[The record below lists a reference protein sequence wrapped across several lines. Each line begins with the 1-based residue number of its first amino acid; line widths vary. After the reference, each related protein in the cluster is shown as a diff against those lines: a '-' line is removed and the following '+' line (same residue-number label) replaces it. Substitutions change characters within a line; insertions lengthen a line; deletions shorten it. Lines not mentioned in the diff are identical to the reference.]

1 MKLHRLDRNIQNVSD
16 FLVGFAINDELENL
30 ALPVGQ
36 LLGFVRDLSGSAPQ
50 TGDCIRPKLG
60 RDIGLSTEHFSRRF
74 VQFLSCARLE
84 NVARGAQLQ
93 SLPKVSGVEVLT
105 DKDQLGGR
113 KDLFDFSSRFEAI
126 QYRHADVED
135 DEIGTKFLRRFDQSF
150 AVRCQ
155 SDNVIL
161 HAQSFANSIAYQRMV
176 VPNQH
181 AYFHVPH
188 WVQEYY
194 AFLILAICG
203 EGGVMHNAESVPQPA
218 AKGVDPLER
227 RSFFWSMV
235 GLGMLVWVSLTGA
248 WTLRQ
253 VTQSDYWVDHTNE
266 VLRYNEHILNGIR
279 EAESAERGYIITGDE
294 RYLAPYQTAQ
304 RDLPDSIT
312 KLQHLVQDNPTETAK
327 LNELQSLISERLG
340 VLDGA
345 LNQRRSGGFEAA
357 QKIVLSG
364 QGLTAMQK
372 VHEVNGQIEKE
383 ELRLLQERT
392 QARQVRLRNGFIAV
406 VVALVLALVALLIAP
421 FDVRRAVRQRNVAT
435 GAQAESES
443 TAHALFETAA
453 QGIFIVNQEGRVV
466 MANPSSATMLG
477 YEPGE
482 LIGQSIEMLVPER
495 FRGAHPGY
503 RKGYFHDPQ
512 NRPMGIG
519 RDLAARR
526 KDGSEFPAE
535 ISLSYIRS
543 AQAVL
548 AVAFLTD
555 ISKRKADEH
564 EINQQREDLRELTGR
579 MMTAQDN
586 ERRRIARDLHDDL
599 SQKLAFLAMDMGKLA
614 NKASPDF
621 VAEVKPLQMRAAD
634 AAMSVRKI
642 SHQLHP
648 SVLDD
653 IGLEA
658 ALEQYCEEFESRTG
672 ISTEFTSKNVPDP
685 LPKEVA
691 SSLYHIAQECLRN
704 AAKHSKSETVAV
716 ELEFTDGALRLT
728 VRDQGVGLRG
738 DARKAERGIGMVAM
752 KERAHLVNG
761 KVSIQSETGEGTEVR
776 VEVPVG
782 A

>member
-1 MKLHRLDRNIQNVSD
+1 M
-16 FLVGFAINDELENL
+16 
-30 ALPVGQ
+30 
-36 LLGFVRDLSGSAPQ
+36 
-50 TGDCIRPKLG
+50 
-60 RDIGLSTEHFSRRF
+60 
-74 VQFLSCARLE
+74 
-84 NVARGAQLQ
+84 
-93 SLPKVSGVEVLT
+93 LT

-113 KDLFDFSSRFEAI
+113 KDLSDFSSRFEAI
-126 QYRHADVED
+126 QDRHADVED
-135 DEIGTKFLRRFDQSF
+135 DEIGTEFLRRFDQSF

-161 HAQSFANSIAYQRMV
+161 HAQSFANPITYQRMV

-203 EGGVMHNAESVPQPA
+203 DGGVMHNAESVPQPA
-218 AKGVDPLER
+218 AKAVDPLER

-266 VLRYNEHILNGIR
+266 VLRTNERVLTGIR

-294 RYLAPYQTAQ
+294 SYLVPFHAAQ
-304 RDLPDSIT
+304 SDLPESINN
-312 KLQHLVQDNPTETAK
+312 LQELVRDNPGQTAK
-327 LNELQSLISERLG
+327 LHVLETLISQRME
-340 VLDGA
+340 VLLAA
-345 LNQRRSGGFEAA
+345 LKQRRLKGFEAA
-357 QKIVLSG
+357 QQVVQAGRGLLVMQKITEVSG
-364 QGLTAMQK
+364 QLET
-372 VHEVNGQIEKE
+372 E

-392 QARQVRLRNGFIAV
+392 QARQTRLRNGFIAV

-421 FDVRRAVRQRNVAT
+421 FDVRRAVRQRNLAA
-435 GAQAESES
+435 GARAESES
-443 TAHALFETAA
+443 MSHALFESAG

-466 MANPSSATMLG
+466 MANPSSAKMLG

-482 LIGQSIEMLVPER
+482 LLGQSIEMLVPER
-495 FRGAHPGY
+495 FRVSHP
-503 RKGYFHDPQ
+503 RSRQGYFHDPQ

-519 RDLAARR
+519 RDLSARR
-526 KDGSEFPAE
+526 KDGSEFSAE

-543 AQAVL
+543 AQGVL
-548 AVAFLTD
+548 AVAFVTD
-555 ISKRKADEH
+555 ISKRKADER
-564 EINQQREDLRELTGR
+564 EIKQQREDLRELTGR
-579 MMTAQDN
+579 MMTAQDD

-621 VAEVKPLQMRAAD
+621 VADLKPLQVRAAD
-634 AAMSVRKI
+634 AAMTVRKI

-658 ALEQYCEEFESRTG
+658 ALEQYCEEFEGRTG
-672 ISTEFTSKNVPDP
+672 ISTQFTSNNLPDP
-685 LPKEVA
+685 LPKEVS

-704 AAKHSKSETVAV
+704 VAKHSKSETVAV
-716 ELEFTDGALRLT
+716 EIEFSGGALRLT
-728 VRDQGVGLRG
+728 VKDQGVGLRG

-776 VEVPVG
+776 VEVPVEV
-782 A
+782 